1 MGRRSQKVTEDDDK
15 WYEFLDDESE
25 YRIKNWKLSAE
36 FFEVEDD
43 VILKGS
49 SLLKGMRLYD
59 YEGWDGPYWQES
71 SNCFFAM
78 TNVTWATYP
87 MWLTYVQADNPG
99 KWNKHQATAELVQI
113 FAESL

>member
-1 MGRRSQKVTEDDDK
+1 MGERSRKVTEDDDK

-99 KWNKHQATAELVQI
+99 KWNKLQATAELVQI